1 MNLYIEKLKD
11 LDKYDSI
18 AFHHSKNM
26 IQMIIN
32 KTCLFEKKIQHL
44 SLKRNTAMR
53 NNTISKLEK
62 FTKASIFEGNF
73 KELKNFSDIFRK
85 Y

>member
-1 MNLYIEKLKD
+1 MD

-18 AFHHSKNM
+18 AFHNSKNM

-32 KTCLFEKKIQHL
+32 KTCLFTKRIKHL
-44 SLKRNTAMR
+44 YSKRSTAMR

-62 FTKASIFEGNF
+62 FAKTSILEGNF
-73 KELKNFSDIFRK
+73 EELKNFSDIFRE